1 MIEDTRYGSE
11 LSVAP
16 PARPEHMT
24 EVGNK
29 RPTRRMDFSLFYF
42 ASAGA
47 GECAD
52 KYRLLVE
59 GAKFADTHGFSAVWT
74 PERHFHEFGGLYPNP
89 AVTSAALATV
99 TERIQIRAGSVVL
112 PLHDP
117 LLVAEEWAVVDNLSN
132 GRAAISFASG
142 WHANDFVIAPEN
154 YAHRKEIMLRGI
166 ETIRRLWGGEKV
178 RRRDGNGTDI
188 EVRIL
193 PRPIQRELP
202 IWVTAAGSPE
212 TFRLAGEVG
221 AGLLTHLLNQ
231 DIDRLAEKIAVYRT
245 AWRAGG
251 HGPGGGHVTLML
263 HTFVGSS
270 VDEVREK
277 VRGPFSDYLRSSVDL
292 WLARSPGQDIG
303 DYTEEE
309 LEDLVSYAF
318 DRYFETS
325 GLFGTPDTCLQ
336 TIDRLRSI
344 DVDEVACLIDFG
356 IDFDSVPLILI
367 CVDLASATRPV
378 ISESGV
384 FAVNMLADNQ
394 EYLSRCFATPS
405 AERYE
410 DFCHTGYHVAAT
422 GAPIIDSTLAFLD
435 ARVVAEYPGGDHVIF
450 LGRVEAMGAAGQ
462 VRFVRGADR
471 EHATVVEHGTNGTE
485 KAPLA
490 YYLGQYRHLSESY
503 QEPSLPTP
511 TVYVHE
517 GV

>member
-16 PARPEHMT
+16 LARPEHMT
-24 EVGNK
+24 EAGNK

-356 IDFDSVPLILI
+356 IDFDSV
-367 CVDLASATRPV
+367 
-378 ISESGV
+378 
-384 FAVNMLADNQ
+384 
-394 EYLSRCFATPS
+394 LSS
-405 AERYE
+405 
-410 DFCHTGYHVAAT
+410 
-422 GAPIIDSTLAFLD
+422 L
-435 ARVVAEYPGGDHVIF
+435 
-450 LGRVEAMGAAGQ
+450 
-462 VRFVRGADR
+462 
-471 EHATVVEHGTNGTE
+471 
-485 KAPLA
+485 
-490 YYLGQYRHLSESY
+490 RHLN
-503 QEPSLPTP
+503 
-511 TVYVHE
+511 TVRE
-517 GV
+517 FSNASCE